1 MTKRRTAL
9 LAFAAVFAIIAGA
22 CGDSAEPQT
31 SGGGATQS
39 TLGSAGGTVATT
51 RPVTDF
57 DPTAILRYGS
67 MQANSLDPALQKTPC
82 EVTQMR
88 LIYDTLFVYDSSG
101 KLQPMLA
108 TEYKLDD
115 PTTLTVKLRSG
126 VKFHDGTAFNAEA
139 VKFALDR
146 ALTDPESNI
155 KGTLFM
161 LDSVTAVDETTVR
174 FKMKSPAAGP
184 LLAQLADRA
193 GMMYSPTAFKAAGTA
208 AAFFAQKPVGSGM
221 YKVEGEYRPIESMS
235 VRSWDGYWDTTTPRL
250 GGIDMTEVK
259 VDALVNAIKSPQ
271 FDMVPIDAASQ
282 VAGLKDAPD
291 VVVKIDPSIQLRT
304 FLINATE
311 KPFDDVKVRQ
321 AMAYAID
328 RKAVT
333 DVMTEGLVGP
343 NNQWYPKG
351 FVGYDA
357 ALESLYPYNPDR
369 AKQLLTEAG
378 YPNGFTFNAV
388 IGDTSTSYIQQNE
401 LIQAQLKKI
410 GVTMNITFV
419 ATAQTVPTFY
429 PTDPTKKSGVVA
441 GAWGANLTLDPDSF
455 FRQRYLSDGNTNVGR
470 DELPGL
476 RDVLAQAA
484 AAADEA
490 TRLKLYG
497 QASKLTLDS
506 LLEGFPLFSVP
517 AIQAHKNYVGGIDVA
532 TTRCPAT
539 LRGKYITKG
548 KTPIK
553 S

>member
-9 LAFAAVFAIIAGA
+9 ISFAAVFAIIAGA
-22 CGDSAEPQT
+22 CGDSAEP
-31 SGGGATQS
+31 SGQGGATS
-39 TLGSAGGTVATT
+39 TTLGVAGGTVATT
-51 RPVTDF
+51 RPVVDADT
-57 DPTAILRYGS
+57 TAILRYGS
-67 MQANSLDPALQKTPC
+67 MQANSLDPVLQKTPC
-82 EVTQMR
+82 EITQMR
-88 LIYDTLFVYDSSG
+88 LIYDTLFYYDSTG

-115 PTTLTVKLRSG
+115 PLTLTVKLRSG
-126 VKFHDGTAFNAEA
+126 VKFQDGTAFNAEA
-139 VKFALDR
+139 VKFAIDR
-146 ALTDPESNI
+146 ALTDATSNI
-155 KGTLFM
+155 KGTLYM
-161 LDSVTAVDETTVR
+161 LESVTAVDETTVR
-174 FKMKSPAAGP
+174 FKMKTAAGGP

-193 GMMYSPTAFKAAGTA
+193 GLMYSPTAFKAAATPA
-208 AAFFAQKPVGSGM
+208 DFFGKNPVGSGM
-221 YKVEGEYRPIESMS
+221 YKITGEYRPIESMS

-271 FDMVPIDAASQ
+271 FDLVPIDAASQ
-282 VAGLKDAPD
+282 VAGLKDAAD
-291 VVVKIDPSIQLRT
+291 VVVKIGPSIQLRT

-311 KPFDDVKVRQ
+311 KPFDDVRVRQ
-321 AMAYAID
+321 AMAYGIN
-328 RKAVT
+328 RKAIT

-343 NNQWYPKG
+343 NSQWYPKG

-357 ALESLYPYNPDR
+357 ALDAMYPYDVAK

-378 YPNGFTFNAV
+378 FPNGFTFNAV

-401 LIQAQLKKI
+401 LIQGQLKQI

-419 ATAQTVPTFY
+419 PTAQTVPTFY

-441 GAWGANLTLDPDSF
+441 GAWGANLTFDPDAF
-455 FRQRYLSDGNTNVGR
+455 FRPRYLSDGNTNVGR

-476 RDVLAQAA
+476 RDVLTQAA
-484 AAADEA
+484 AATDEA
-490 TRLKLYG
+490 TRTRLYG
-497 QASKLTLDS
+497 QAAKLTLDS

-517 AIQAHKNYVGGIDVA
+517 AIQAHKNYVGGVVVPE
-532 TTRCPAT
+532 TRCPAT

-548 KTPIK
+548 KVAVK

>member
-9 LAFAAVFAIIAGA
+9 LTFAAVFAIIAGA
-22 CGDSAEPQT
+22 CGDSAEPQ
-31 SGGGATQS
+31 GGGATQS
-39 TLGSAGGTVATT
+39 TLGAPGGSVAST
-51 RPVTDF
+51 RPVVDF
-57 DPTAILRYGS
+57 DPTAIMRYGS
-67 MQANSLDPALQKTPC
+67 MQANSLDPALQRTPC
-82 EVTQMR
+82 EITQMR
-88 LIYDTLFVYDSSG
+88 LIYDTLFYYDSAG

-126 VKFHDGTAFNAEA
+126 VKFQDNTPFNAEA
-139 VKFALDR
+139 VKFAIDR
-146 ALTDPESNI
+146 VLTAPESNI
-155 KGTLFM
+155 KAQLFM
-161 LDSVTAVDETTVR
+161 LDSVSVVDETTVR
-174 FKMKSPAAGP
+174 FKMKTAAGGP
-184 LLAQLADRA
+184 LLAQLADRP
-193 GMMYSPTAFKAAGTA
+193 GMMYSPTAFKAAATPA
-208 AAFFAQKPVGSGM
+208 DFFQKAPIGSGM
-221 YKVEGEYRPIESMS
+221 YKLTGEFRPIEFMS

-250 GGIDMTEVK
+250 GGIDLTEVK

-271 FDMVPIDAASQ
+271 FDLVPIDAASQ
-282 VAGLKDAPD
+282 VAGLKDASD

-321 AMAYAID
+321 AMAYAIN

-343 NNQWYPKG
+343 TVQWYPKG
-351 FVGYDA
+351 FVGNDP
-357 ALESLYPYNPDR
+357 ALDSLYPYDPNK

-401 LIQAQLKKI
+401 LIQGQLKQI
-410 GVTMNITFV
+410 GVTMNITYV
-419 ATAQTVPTFY
+419 PTAQTVPTFY
-429 PTDPTKKSGVVA
+429 PTDPAKKSGVIA

-455 FRQRYLSDGNTNVGR
+455 FRQRYLSDGVTNVGR

-476 RDVLAQAA
+476 RDILTQAA
-484 AAADEA
+484 AATDEA
-490 TRLKLYG
+490 TRTRLYG

-517 AIQAHKNYVGGIDVA
+517 AIQAHKNYVGGVDVA
-532 TTRCPAT
+532 ETRCPAT

-548 KTPIK
+548 KVPVQK
-553 S
+553 

>member
-31 SGGGATQS
+31 SGGSVT
-39 TLGSAGGTVATT
+39 TLGVAGGTVAST
-51 RPVTDF
+51 RPVIDF
-57 DPTAILRYGS
+57 DPAAILRYGS
-67 MQANSLDPALQKTPC
+67 MQANSLDPAVQKTPC

-88 LIYDTLFVYDSSG
+88 LLYDTLFAYDSAG

-115 PTTLTVKLRSG
+115 PLNLTVKLRSG
-126 VKFHDGTAFNAEA
+126 VKFQDGTAFNAEA

-146 ALTDPESNI
+146 ALTDAASNI

-161 LDSVTAVDETTVR
+161 LESVTAVDATTVR
-174 FKMKSPAAGP
+174 FKMKSAAVGS

-193 GMMYSPTAFKAAGTA
+193 GMMYSPTAFKAAASA
-208 AAFFAQKPVGSGM
+208 ADFFAKAPVGSGM
-221 YKVEGEYRPIESMS
+221 YKINGEYRPIESMS

-271 FDMVPIDAASQ
+271 FDLVPIDAASQ
-282 VAGLKDAPD
+282 VAGLKDATD

-311 KPFDDVKVRQ
+311 KPFDDVRVRQ
-321 AMAYAID
+321 AMAYGIN

-343 NNQWYPKG
+343 NSQWYPKG

-357 ALESLYPYNPDR
+357 ALDTIYPYDVAK

-378 YPNGFTFNAV
+378 FPNGFTFNAV
-388 IGDTSTSYIQQNE
+388 IGDSSTSYIQQNE
-401 LIQAQLKKI
+401 LIQGQLKQI

-419 ATAQTVPTFY
+419 PTAQTVPTFY

-476 RDVLAQAA
+476 RDVLTQAA

-490 TRLKLYG
+490 TRLRLYG

-517 AIQAHKNYVGGIDVA
+517 AIQAYKNYVGGVDVA

-548 KTPIK
+548 KVAIK